1 MGARRA
7 GTPMLVHPLTR
18 SIPSVSVGTA
28 LASLFRLY
36 CLDLP
41 LARGENMAAL
51 LEHVAGPPHK

>member
-36 CLDLP
+36 LP
-41 LARGENMAAL
+41 LARGENRAAL
-51 LEHVAGPPHK
+51 LEHVAGPPPK